1 MSLVQIDK
9 GSVKENNEQSAENR
23 CQVFKTYCEKLGFQ
37 DLSFSETSSYDRE
50 LILTTFAMEIADGTI
65 LKKKV
70 GAVTVKNYVRS
81 ASEFATSINN
91 PDPRYNYDY
100 LGNRLGGQTDY
111 ISGLSE
117 LYSSLE
123 KWKKKKAE
131 GMPLPIDIVTS
142 LIKKSLSTPEHSEI
156 ACIRD
161 STCLGL
167 FTGSRCSEYCR
178 GICKPPAKF
187 STVPVNPQTE
197 DSFAGWPIAFTVND
211 FTFFSHSLHIV
222 PWFKVDPSQC
232 TVKIRFRYDK
242 GGGRNFSE
250 RSFAPVTSADP
261 ILQFLC
267 PVRTCLRIIQRW
279 FSING
284 DPLTP
289 VFCFQHSKSKQSLSF
304 LDDKRI
310 NKIYRSLIKELYPE
324 ESHLF
329 RTRLQDFR
337 THSVRITACLLLTS
351 AGHPEHV
358 TSFKLRWV
366 SDAWRSYLR
375 EHLDDIRSQ
384 TSSVFLKAIKTGS
397 STEHSHS
404 SSSESTFDNTR
415 DDGN

>member
-1 MSLVQIDK
+1 
-9 GSVKENNEQSAENR
+9 
-23 CQVFKTYCEKLGFQ
+23 
-37 DLSFSETSSYDRE
+37 
-50 LILTTFAMEIADGTI
+50 MEIADGTI

-70 GAVTVKNYVRS
+70 SATTVKNYVRA
-81 ASEFATSINN
+81 ASEFATAINN

-131 GMPLPIDIVTS
+131 GMPLPITIVTFM
-142 LIKKSLSTPEHSEI
+142 IQQALSTPEHSEI

-178 GICKPPAKF
+178 GKCKPPAKF

-211 FTFFSHSLHIV
+211 FTFFSTSLHII

-232 TVKIRFRYDK
+232 TVRIRFRYDK

-250 RSFAPVTSADP
+250 RSFAPVSSEDA

-279 FSING
+279 AAINSN
-284 DPLTP
+284 PMTP
-289 VFCFQHSKSKQSLSF
+289 VFCFLNSKQTLSF
-304 LDDKRI
+304 LDDNRI
-310 NKIYRSLIKELYPE
+310 NKTYRSLIKTLYPDE
-324 ESHLF
+324 NHLF

-375 EHLDDIRSQ
+375 EHLDDIKAQ

-397 STEHSHS
+397 S
-404 SSSESTFDNTR
+404 SESPHSDNPEVSFDTIH